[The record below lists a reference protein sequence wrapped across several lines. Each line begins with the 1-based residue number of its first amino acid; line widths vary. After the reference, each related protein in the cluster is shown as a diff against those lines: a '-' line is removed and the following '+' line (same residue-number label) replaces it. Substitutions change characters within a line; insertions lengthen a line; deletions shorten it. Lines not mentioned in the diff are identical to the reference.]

1 MKNKNKRKTYKKNK
15 LNIKKY
21 GGNPNNRTAYL
32 LSVDKASD
40 RSIFS
45 KNVLEKLG
53 FTVIVIS
60 AIPHENK
67 LISSKK
73 SILHILNLM
82 KKSNG
87 DYFYFF
93 EDDINIH
100 EEANATLDE
109 IIEYEKYSPMFFYL
123 GMCESENSNPINTN
137 IRINGHDVY
146 SKSGDIRCLHA
157 LGFSKKGIDKLIKKA
172 NNTSDLY
179 IDRIL
184 ENLTLSYPANI
195 VRYDLQ
201 SPQDESHKGLFY
213 QDRDRFKSIIS
224 S

>member
-1 MKNKNKRKTYKKNK
+1 
-15 LNIKKY
+15 
-21 GGNPNNRTAYL
+21 
-32 LSVDKASD
+32 
-40 RSIFS
+40 
-45 KNVLEKLG
+45 
-53 FTVIVIS
+53 
-60 AIPHENK
+60 
-67 LISSKK
+67 
-73 SILHILNLM
+73 M

-93 EDDINIH
+93 EDDININ
-100 EEANATLDE
+100 EKANATLDE

-137 IRINGHDVY
+137 PINTNIRINGHDVY
-146 SKSGDIRCLHA
+146 SKSGNIRCAHA

-184 ENLTLSYPANI
+184 ENITLSYPANI
-195 VRYDLQ
+195 GRYDLQ
-201 SPQDESHKGLFY
+201 SPQDISHKGLFY